1 MAENTLIEWADHTAN
16 LWMGCT
22 KISPA
27 CDNCYAELLCTT
39 RMGMEWGPH
48 ADRRKVKAGMQL
60 IGKLQRAAAKNGG
73 VDPKL
78 GRRARVFV
86 NSLSDFFDN
95 HKSIDPEWRT
105 EFYRAAEQSSDVI
118 LILVT
123 KRPENVPKMVP
134 PAWLKPG
141 GWPAHVWLMV
151 TAEDQLRWDSRVSK
165 LLNIADIEVMGV
177 SIEPMLGPIDPTN
190 VCGGLYFQDPFTGR
204 RWHDA
209 PDGIN
214 TTSDFGGR
222 KLSWIIIGG
231 ESGSKARPVEEAAIY
246 PVLNACERTGVAF
259 FFKQWGEYAPRP
271 GPDGLEMRRVGK
283 KSAGRTLGGKI
294 YSQFPTQ

>member
-39 RMGMEWGPH
+39 RMGVEWGPH

-60 IGKLQRAAAKNGG
+60 IGRLQRAAAKNGG

-78 GRRARVFV
+78 GRKARVFV

-105 EFYRAAEQSSDVI
+105 EFYRAAEQSADVI
-118 LILVT
+118 LMLVT
-123 KRPENVPKMVP
+123 KRPENVRKMVP
-134 PAWLKPG
+134 PSWLEPG

-151 TAEDQLRWDSRVSK
+151 TAEDQERARHRVT
-165 LLNIADIEVMGV
+165 LLLDLPVPVRCVSAEPLLGWIDFEEVWHGE
-177 SIEPMLGPIDPTN
+177 SALDPECWGECGWCPAGLPPLHNCQQGRQSEAAALKGRSGID
-190 VCGGLYFQDPFTGR
+190 
-204 RWHDA
+204 
-209 PDGIN
+209 
-214 TTSDFGGR
+214 
-222 KLSWIIIGG
+222 WIIVGG
-231 ESGSKARPVEEAAIY
+231 ESGVNARDHDFLENARGILAQCQAAGVPFFGKQNVRKAP
-246 PVLNACERTGVAF
+246 L
-259 FFKQWGEYAPRP
+259 
-271 GPDGLEMRRVGK
+271 PDDLMVRE
-283 KSAGRTLGGKI
+283 
-294 YSQFPTQ
+294 FPA